1 MPTYQNAYELV
12 SQVRVALNEGGPAYV
27 QGQDTSGAFQNAFI
41 LKAINDAILEIYSLL
56 AQRIPE
62 EFLVVE
68 TVATAGGEIALPV
81 NFGRLLEIRNPD
93 GTRGAGI
100 GVPERARRPEWGSKL
115 RYYFKGNRIVIDSN
129 QPDSLYTLAYL
140 RRPRE
145 IHHGVIDGASI
156 TSPYTITLDEAA
168 KKVASY
174 YDGMLI
180 EIVSEDAVET
190 IQSYTAARVATVA
203 SAHSVGSWY
212 GLVPDIPEW
221 AHNLIAP
228 RAVIRCK
235 THPASPEKPSPAE
248 IRDYQEML
256 RQTISTFAAPKTPT
270 NWETIFVS
278 HDDGAWEA
286 FS

>member
-56 AQRIPE
+56 VQRIPE

-68 TVATAGGEIALPV
+68 SVSPTNGEIALPA
-81 NFGRLLEIRNPD
+81 NFGRLLEIRGPD
-93 GTRGAGI
+93 GVRGAGI
-100 GVPERARRPEWGSKL
+100 GVQERARRPEWGSKL
-115 RYYFKGNRIVIDSN
+115 RYYSKGSRVVIDSN
-129 QPDSLYTLAYL
+129 HPDSLYTLAYL

-145 IHHGVIDGASI
+145 VHHGVIDGA
-156 TSPYTITLDEAA
+156 TAGPPPTITLDEAA

-190 IQSYTAARVATVA
+190 IQSYTAARVATVSA
-203 SAHSVGSWY
+203 SHPVGSWY
-212 GLVPDIPEW
+212 GIVPDLPEW
-221 AHNLIAP
+221 AHSLIAP

-256 RQTISTFAAPKTPT
+256 RLTVGTFAVAKTPT

-278 HDDGAWEA
+278 HDDGSWGA
-286 FS
+286 FA